1 MQVPLST
8 LTDRAKGRHSSPKDA
23 YEKQQKLTPEE
34 EATLLDW
41 LRLKAQMGVSWT
53 QTNSESE
60 LLKFQGRRL
69 GKSDEKDMRR
79 LCRAQPV

>member
-53 QTNSESE
+53 PEE
-60 LLKFQGRRL
+60 LRERAAEIS
-69 GKSDEKDMRR
+69 GKKIG
-79 LCRAQPV
+79 QK